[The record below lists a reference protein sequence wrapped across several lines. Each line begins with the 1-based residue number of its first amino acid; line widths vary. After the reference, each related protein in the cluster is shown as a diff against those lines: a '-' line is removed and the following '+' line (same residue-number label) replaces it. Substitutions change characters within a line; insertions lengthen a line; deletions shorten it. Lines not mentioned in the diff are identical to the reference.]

1 MLNVGKTISKEELER
16 YDYLRAEYYKEN
28 GRWPYTPRPLTN
40 YEKAVISKCGLLLK
54 TVDDEYIG
62 AKRTYA
68 DFYFSELKSLE
79 KANDGLGYVAGVLLT
94 IKNKLLPYYGKAKN
108 FSREDVVQ
116 ILFAIHF
123 IYEQLVEKAN
133 KIGKVIGVLDDESK
147 SILGVLDNSEYYREH
162 KTDLAKQCLKC
173 EYDEEKNKDG
183 LKDFYFDPNDI
194 MLLCST
200 VLKSIPQNARDE
212 IKNRKTY
219 LSNKKSRD
227 YSDFMDMRKKMIEL
241 YNKGKFTE
249 GDELLREYTGDKY
262 RLLNGAA
269 RHSFNS
275 VQHADLTTKNIDVV
289 PKAVVDRTRCISEDL
304 FIKTVIELSKLRE
317 KLKNSKGVKKTFW
330 ERWISGK
337 YLYRGLPLYK
347 LLERT
352 RGGVLPKEW
361 KEKKVFEESL
371 CDEVIKYLTGKTV
384 IDLAASSTSLSIKEA
399 QSFLRKQSNE
409 TGSLLVI
416 DVLNYD
422 KGQDLVPVSQNKHE
436 QEVLLPMGVK
446 LKIKSVSFK
455 KEGSIGYFEVN
466 CVPE

>member
-1 MLNVGKTISKEELER
+1 M
-16 YDYLRAEYYKEN
+16 
-28 GRWPYTPRPLTN
+28 
-40 YEKAVISKCGLLLK
+40 
-54 TVDDEYIG
+54 DDEYIG

-79 KANDGLGYVAGVLLT
+79 KANDGLGYVPGVLLT

-108 FSREDVVQ
+108 FSREGVVQ

-147 SILGVLDNSEYYREH
+147 SILGVLDGSEYYNKNKSELAEKFLKH
-162 KTDLAKQCLKC
+162 K
-173 EYDEEKNKDG
+173 YDESKNKDG
-183 LKDFYFDPNDI
+183 LKDFYFDPGDV
-194 MLLCST
+194 MLLCTT
-200 VLKSIPQNARDE
+200 VFKSIPQNAKDE
-212 IKNRKTY
+212 IENRKTY
-219 LSNKKSRD
+219 LSDKKSRD

-269 RHSFNS
+269 RHPFNS
-275 VQHADLTTKNIDVV
+275 VQYADLITKNIDVV

-455 KEGSIGYFEVN
+455 KEGSDGYFEAN
-466 CVPE
+466 CVPV